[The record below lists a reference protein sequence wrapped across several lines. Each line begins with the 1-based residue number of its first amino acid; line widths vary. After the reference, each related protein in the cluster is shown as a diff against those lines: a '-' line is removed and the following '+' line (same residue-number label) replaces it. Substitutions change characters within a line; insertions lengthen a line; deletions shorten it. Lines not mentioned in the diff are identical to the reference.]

1 MDIIYTIIVL
11 TWLVLLYEAWSTPIT
26 PNAFTNELDH
36 KKRYI
41 SDKDIIDMYNANG
54 TQAIEKLY
62 TEDMVINTGDLGFH
76 IQDIL
81 SIGILTEQDKW
92 NKISKLIL
100 NASNEREST
109 LKKNI

>member
-1 MDIIYTIIVL
+1 MNIIYIIIVL

-26 PNAFTNELDH
+26 PNDYINELDH

-41 SDKDIIDMYNANG
+41 SDKDLIDMYNANG

-62 TEDMVINTGDLGFH
+62 TEDMVINTGDLGYH

-81 SIGILTEQDKW
+81 SIGILTNQDKW
-92 NKISKLIL
+92 NKISKLL
-100 NASNEREST
+100 FDASLIE
-109 LKKNI
+109 KVH